1 MPVKNITLIAFGYLN
16 DDLLDS
22 VYLDVE
28 REFSVPV
35 KTKQGHLDL
44 SEFFDSGRKQYNGNL
59 LLKEIEQKFAKEK
72 NKTLGIFNVDL
83 YIPILTYIFGQAYLN
98 GNCGI
103 ASIYRLNNDRYG
115 LKPDKQ
121 IFYSRIRKE
130 IIHELGHTFGLL
142 HCSNP
147 ICVMRSSTYVEDI
160 DQKEQ
165 QFCTKCRQQVLNY
178 RTTPV

>member
-1 MPVKNITLIAFGYLN
+1 MPVKNITLIAFGYLK

-22 VYLDVE
+22 IYQDVE
-28 REFSVPV
+28 REFLLPV

-44 SEFFDSGRKQYNGNL
+44 SEFYDPGRKQYDGNRL
-59 LLKEIEQKFAKEK
+59 IKEIEQNFSKEK

-98 GNCGI
+98 GKCGI
-103 ASIYRLNNDRYG
+103 ASIYRLSNERYG
-115 LKPDKQ
+115 LKPDQ
-121 IFYSRIRKE
+121 QVFSDRIRKE
-130 IIHELGHTFGLL
+130 VIHELGHTFGLL

-160 DQKEQ
+160 DQKEHQLCAKCKQ
-165 QFCTKCRQQVLNY
+165 QIRDNY
-178 RTTPV
+178 VTPI